1 MPTITVFN
9 FNHLPNINE
18 ICKNLNGKRFGDC
31 WVTARV
37 SKYNENEVYIQY
49 WYYEPVEENLR
60 KIFSEEDAHEIVSF
74 LKENGKSK
82 VLKRTYCFINLVTK
96 TLEIY
101 RWPDEKTEKILSIF
115 EGLLKTKFKQLSIKS
130 EYLKKIY
137 SEHGSE
143 LKQAMFKNI
152 DGLIYYILRGN
163 CLENNEKFKK
173 YLETSLNSLRVISFR
188 PRIRFLNDHDRYQVT
203 INGDKGTIRLSGN
216 EIFQWRPRFEI
227 RQLIFIIAAVTG
239 LLPLKHSV

>member
-1 MPTITVFN
+1 MPTITVFK
-9 FNHLPNINE
+9 FDQLPNILE
-18 ICKNLNGKRFGDC
+18 ICKSLNGKKFEDC
-31 WVTARV
+31 WLTARV
-37 SKYNENEVYIQY
+37 SKYNDNEVYIQF
-49 WYYEPVEENLR
+49 WYYESVEENLR
-60 KIFSEEDAHEIVSF
+60 RVFDEDDAHEIVSV

-82 VLKRTYCFINLVTK
+82 VLKRTYCFINFITK

-101 RWPDEKTEKILSIF
+101 RGRDEKTEKIISIF
-115 EGLLKTKFKQLSIKS
+115 ESLLKIKFSQLNIKS
-130 EYLKKIY
+130 EDLLRIY
-137 SEHGSE
+137 SEHGTE
-143 LKQAMFKNI
+143 LKQVMFKNI

-188 PRIRFLNDHDRYQVT
+188 PRIKFLNDHNKYQVT

-227 RQLIFIIAAVTG
+227 RQIVFIVAATFDLIKRSA
-239 LLPLKHSV
+239 

>member
-1 MPTITVFN
+1 MPTITVFK
-9 FNHLPNINE
+9 FDQLSNILE
-18 ICKNLNGKRFGDC
+18 ICKSLNGKKFEDC
-31 WVTARV
+31 WLTARV
-37 SKYNENEVYIQY
+37 SKYNNNEVYIQF
-49 WYYEPVEENLR
+49 WYYESVEENLR
-60 KIFSEEDAHEIVSF
+60 RVFDEDDAHEIVSV
-74 LKENGKSK
+74 LKENGKNK
-82 VLKRTYCFINLVTK
+82 VLKRTYCFINLITK

-101 RWPDEKTEKILSIF
+101 RGRDEKTEKIISIF
-115 EGLLKTKFKQLSIKS
+115 ESSLKTKFNQLSIKS
-130 EYLKKIY
+130 EDLRRIY
-137 SEHGSE
+137 SEHGTE

-188 PRIRFLNDHDRYQVT
+188 PRIKFLNDHNKYQVT

-227 RQLIFIIAAVTG
+227 RQIVFIVAATLG
-239 LLPLKHSV
+239 LLVKS

>member
-1 MPTITVFN
+1 MPTITVFK
-9 FNHLPNINE
+9 FDQLPNILE
-18 ICKNLNGKRFGDC
+18 ICKSLNGKKFEDC
-31 WVTARV
+31 WLTARV
-37 SKYNENEVYIQY
+37 SKYNDNEVYIQF
-49 WYYEPVEENLR
+49 WYYESVEENLR
-60 KIFSEEDAHEIVSF
+60 RVFDEDDAHEIVSV

-82 VLKRTYCFINLVTK
+82 VLKRTYCFINLITK

-101 RWPDEKTEKILSIF
+101 RGRDEKTEKIISIF
-115 EGLLKTKFKQLSIKS
+115 ESSLKTKFNQLSIKS
-130 EYLKKIY
+130 EDLRRIY
-137 SEHGSE
+137 SEHGTE

-188 PRIRFLNDHDRYQVT
+188 PRIKFLNDHNKYQVT

-227 RQLIFIIAAVTG
+227 RQIVFIVAATLG
-239 LLPLKHSV
+239 LLSSKI